1 MAEGREK
8 KKPHVENKI
17 KNIKYIYKKTTV
29 EINATYS
36 TFYIYIYF
44 FLKNPAATFV
54 GLGHIK
60 KTLWK
65 LYHTHPAATLEIYRF
80 CSIEVEEKG
89 SSNSKEIY
97 P

>member
-1 MAEGREK
+1 MRLIQKTG
-8 KKPHVENKI
+8 I
-17 KNIKYIYKKTTV
+17 NILYLY
-29 EINATYS
+29 
-36 TFYIYIYF
+36 

-54 GLGHIK
+54 GLGRIK
-60 KTLWK
+60 RRLWK